1 MALFHEKLLDVKKN
15 KDTVISIN
23 FESNIIILKVVNDS
37 KDTVELLY
45 LLREKYREMFAT
57 DFVMTKEKTKRWI
70 NELILDNPD
79 RILFTISINSK
90 IVGCIGHGGLDANE
104 NSSQLD
110 NMMKDPSCKIPGMM
124 TVVEKVYLRWM
135 FEFFKLSKI
144 TGYLF
149 SDNERMM
156 NIHYE
161 CGWRLLDKVPINKKM
176 VNEYSVWQMS
186 KESDNDN
193 VERYFNIIEL
203 KKEDLLKNFEKIEY
217 EIHI

>member
-1 MALFHEKLLDVKKN
+1 MTLFYEKLLDVKKN
-15 KDTVISIN
+15 KDNFISIN
-23 FESNIIILKVVNDS
+23 FKSNTIILKVVDDNEDV
-37 KDTVELLY
+37 VELLY
-45 LLREKYREMFAT
+45 SLRERYRDMFAT

-70 NELILDNPD
+70 NELILENPS
-79 RILFTISINSK
+79 RILFTISVNNK
-90 IVGCIGHGGLDANE
+90 IVGCIGHGGFNENE

-124 TVVEKVYLRWM
+124 TVIEKVYLKWM

-156 NIHYE
+156 SIHYE
-161 CGWRLLDKVPINKKM
+161 CGWRLLDKVAINKKM
-176 VNEYSVWQMS
+176 ENEYSIWQIS

-217 EIHI
+217 ETHM